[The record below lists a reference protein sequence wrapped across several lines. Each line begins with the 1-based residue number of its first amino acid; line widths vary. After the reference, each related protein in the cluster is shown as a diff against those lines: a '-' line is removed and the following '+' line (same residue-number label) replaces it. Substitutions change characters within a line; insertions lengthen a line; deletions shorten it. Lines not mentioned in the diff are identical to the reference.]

1 MLNVAP
7 LLRVYIRVNRVKNIY
22 NTQQWDKKVNIMS
35 TLFIVTASVALVVTA
50 MLVGIVLHQR
60 GQVMNLKKELED
72 CSAKIKNY
80 EETKPIEKYV
90 TKPGLFAVATEI
102 ARLENNLSRM
112 DENTRGYRQLTSG
125 IKRIKTSLV
134 SEGIE
139 LVDMLGQPFVEGMNA
154 DAIFIDDENMR
165 PGESIITSV
174 QRPQINY
181 HGRMIQAAKITVS
194 QGDNTNK

>member
-1 MLNVAP
+1 M
-7 LLRVYIRVNRVKNIY
+7 Y
-22 NTQQWDKKVNIMS
+22 NTQQWDKKVIIMN
-35 TLFIVTASVALVVTA
+35 TLFIITASVALVVIAT
-50 MLVGIVLHQR
+50 LVSIVLCQR
-60 GQVMNLKKELED
+60 GQVRNLKTELED
-72 CSAKIKNY
+72 CFAKIKNY
-80 EETKPIEKYV
+80 EEAKPIEKYV

-102 ARLENNLSRM
+102 ARFENNLSRM

-125 IKRIKTSLV
+125 IKRIKTSLA
-134 SEGIE
+134 SDGIE

-165 PGESIITSV
+165 SGESIITSV

-181 HGRMIQAAKITVS
+181 NGRMILAAKITVS

>member
-1 MLNVAP
+1 MLIPSNG
-7 LLRVYIRVNRVKNIY
+7 
-22 NTQQWDKKVNIMS
+22 TKKVITMS
-35 TLFIVTASVALVVTA
+35 TLFIVTTSVALVVIAT
-50 MLVGIVLHQR
+50 LVGIVLRQK
-60 GQVMNLKKELED
+60 GQVRNLKTELD
-72 CSAKIKNY
+72 DYSAKIKNY
-80 EETKPIEKYV
+80 EEAKPTEKYV
-90 TKPGLFAVATEI
+90 TKLGLLAVATEI

-125 IKRIKTSLV
+125 IKRLKTSLA

-154 DAIFIDDENMR
+154 DAIFIDDENMQ

-194 QGDNTNK
+194 QGDNTNY

>member
-1 MLNVAP
+1 M
-7 LLRVYIRVNRVKNIY
+7 Y
-22 NTQQWDKKVNIMS
+22 NTQQWGKKVIIMS
-35 TLFIVTASVALVVTA
+35 TLFIVTASVALVVIATLA
-50 MLVGIVLHQR
+50 GIVLRQR
-60 GQVMNLKKELED
+60 GLVKKLKTELED

-80 EETKPIEKYV
+80 EEAKPIEKYV
-90 TKPGLFAVATEI
+90 TKPGIFAVATEI

-125 IKRIKTSLV
+125 IKRLKTSLA
-134 SEGIE
+134 SDGIE

-154 DAIFIDDENMR
+154 DAIFIDDENMC